1 MAETEYDFDVAV
13 TFAGE
18 DRSYVEEVVKLVKAQ
33 GFAVFYDEDSKV
45 ATWGEDLT
53 EYFAD
58 VYERRARYAVM
69 FISASYAAK
78 PWTRL
83 ERRSVLARA
92 LQEASPYL
100 LPVRLDSTQ
109 LSGVRS
115 TIGYLDGHEEGSAG
129 IADAIREKL
138 QQPKSDGER
147 RFNGRVPRTPA
158 EVAILLGERPR
169 AWEYLLFAYW
179 LVFKLEQNKSAY
191 NDHRLK
197 FAISGQHIDSEEV
210 LDYSQAELARLGATT
225 ATFEEL
231 LSGDAQA
238 TAMGLPGEPGDPDL
252 IEHLAD
258 RMIAIYVDL
267 MGWAYRLR
275 SAAPAGDEAREMLR
289 ALADYATQPIE
300 EIRRFVYGFRDEMDE
315 ITARLAE
322 GNVERSE
329 YITFVIPD
337 DVRERYD
344 RALQAQGPPP
354 LGERGCGRV
363 F

>member
-1 MAETEYDFDVAV
+1 MGEVEYDFDVAV

-18 DRSYVEEVVKLVKAQ
+18 DRGFVEEVVRLVKAQ

-53 EYFAD
+53 EYFSD
-58 VYERRARYAVM
+58 VYEKRARYAVM
-69 FISASYAAK
+69 FISAAYAAK

-92 LQEASPYL
+92 LQESSPYL

-109 LSGVRS
+109 LPGVRN
-115 TIGYLDGHEEGSAG
+115 TIGYLDGPKEGSAG

-138 QQPKSDGER
+138 QRPDSDGER

-158 EVAILLGERPR
+158 EVAILLGERPQ

-179 LVFKLEQNKSAY
+179 LVTKLEQKKSAY

-197 FAISGQHIDSEEV
+197 FAISGQHIDSDQV
-210 LDYSQAELARLGATT
+210 LDYSQAELARIGATT

-231 LSGDAQA
+231 LLGEAQD

-258 RMIAIYVDL
+258 RMIAIYADL
-267 MGWAYRLR
+267 MEWAYRLR
-275 SAAPAGDEAREMLR
+275 SAAPAGDEARGMLR
-289 ALADYATQPIE
+289 ALADYANQPIE
-300 EIRRFVYGFRDEMDE
+300 EIRRFVYDFRDEMDG

-329 YITFVIPD
+329 YITFIIPD
-337 DVRERYD
+337 DVKQRYD
-344 RALQAQGPPP
+344 RAVELYKN
-354 LGERGCGRV
+354 RSR
-363 F
+363 